1 MAMTSE
7 IGTRRGALTINPL
20 AFVDVLVARF
30 SRYAMFRRTI
40 SELSALNDRELADL
54 GLSRSQLRR
63 VAYQAAYE
71 NN

>member
-7 IGTRRGALTINPL
+7 ISTRRGTLTSNPL
-20 AFVDVLVARF
+20 AFVDTLVARF
-30 SRYAMFRRTI
+30 SRYAMFRRTMN
-40 SELSALNDRELADL
+40 ELSALSDRELSDL

-63 VAYQAAYE
+63 VAHQAAYE